1 MGTNKTGMEL
11 NIDNNGFVSGITTAI
26 DKTKEIADVSFGAAQ
41 KIAEMGS
48 ALAGIFDK
56 IGVFSSISEGAK
68 TAMGDIEGAIDNG
81 LNNVFLEIAK
91 TLKSADLGAFDEL
104 VTQINS
110 VISQIVSVIDQGF
123 GVIISYIPKLMEP
136 VMVFLSYF
144 QEHSET
150 LIPIITALV
159 AAFLTVGTVV
169 VVLIKVAETIATVK
183 ASIDLFKDGLKLVS
197 SPMGIAVLAIMALAA
212 VAILVYEN
220 WETISEFLSN
230 LWTAI
235 KDKVVAIFTAIV
247 DFFKKW
253 GGTLLSILG
262 GPIGIVVGLIIRHW
276 DTIKAKT
283 IAAFNAVANFL
294 GDCWNS
300 IVGFF
305 QGGVDKVAV
314 FIDKM
319 IGVFNI
325 IKEFSLVDAGK
336 AIIDGF
342 VNGLKAA
349 WEAGKKFVSGIG
361 DWIKDHKGPI
371 SYDKRLL
378 VENGQSIMFGLDKGL
393 QNGFGDVMSN
403 VNGMSHSISASF
415 TADAS
420 QSNTATTQP
429 AQFVV
434 NIGKQNFTAFVADIS
449 DAMGGET
456 QINMQI

>member
-1 MGTNKTGMEL
+1 
-11 NIDNNGFVSGITTAI
+11 
-26 DKTKEIADVSFGAAQ
+26 
-41 KIAEMGS
+41 
-48 ALAGIFDK
+48 
-56 IGVFSSISEGAK
+56 
-68 TAMGDIEGAIDNG
+68 
-81 LNNVFLEIAK
+81 
-91 TLKSADLGAFDEL
+91 
-104 VTQINS
+104 
-110 VISQIVSVIDQGF
+110 
-123 GVIISYIPKLMEP
+123 
-136 VMVFLSYF
+136 
-144 QEHSET
+144 
-150 LIPIITALV
+150 
-159 AAFLTVGTVV
+159 
-169 VVLIKVAETIATVK
+169 
-183 ASIDLFKDGLKLVS
+183 
-197 SPMGIAVLAIMALAA
+197 
-212 VAILVYEN
+212 
-220 WETISEFLSN
+220 
-230 LWTAI
+230 
-235 KDKVVAIFTAIV
+235 
-247 DFFKKW
+247 
-253 GGTLLSILG
+253 
-262 GPIGIVVGLIIRHW
+262 
-276 DTIKAKT
+276 
-283 IAAFNAVANFL
+283 
-294 GDCWNS
+294 
-300 IVGFF
+300 
-305 QGGVDKVAV
+305 
-314 FIDKM
+314 M